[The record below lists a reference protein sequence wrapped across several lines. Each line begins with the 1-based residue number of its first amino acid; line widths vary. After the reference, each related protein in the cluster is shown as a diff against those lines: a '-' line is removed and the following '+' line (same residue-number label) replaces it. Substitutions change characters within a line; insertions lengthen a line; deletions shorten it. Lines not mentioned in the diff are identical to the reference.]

1 MSSMPSS
8 LDVRHWP
15 RDPLTGALSRAYLDD
30 ALQATLDAARR
41 ERRRVTLCLL
51 DVDHFKSINDAY
63 GHRRGDEALRE
74 VARRIQR
81 EIRSSDLMIRYGG
94 DEFVLILPDL
104 TRSQSVALAER
115 LLARVQATPCPGVP
129 PLRLSISVG
138 VATFPDDADTA
149 EALIERADQRHA
161 QAKRQGRRCVVGEDV
176 AVVDPGRLPEPARLI
191 ERDTELA
198 AIHAFLARLPAA
210 RRGALLITGAPG
222 TGRSRLLVAAVEA
235 ALQQGYAILPLESRE
250 PVSLAP
256 GPGRLTVSWQE
267 LASLPGDG
275 AEARLRHLAAAAGC
289 HGLLIVFDGWEDLN
303 PAARSW
309 VERVLA
315 GAGSMSI
322 GVMVTAGE
330 NPSVPV
336 APFVARVVVNALS
349 QEATRVWVRGTL
361 LWDPPADFVV
371 WLHRTTQ
378 GRPAEI
384 RATLD
389 RLVEQGMLRRE
400 SRNGWRLADGYAG
413 VIRDGGTAPLVQQH
427 PHNLPA
433 ALTEFV
439 GRTAEVAQARSL
451 ILEHRL
457 VTLTGPGG
465 IGKTRLALEVAAAV
479 RAHFPDGVWFVP
491 LAPIHDT
498 RLVPDAILAALG
510 EQQTPGETA
519 LDYLKEKLQEARML
533 LVLDNLEQLADA
545 PALVAD
551 LLAASRHLRVLVT
564 SRHRLTL
571 PEEVVFSVPPLPVP
585 RSREGWSA
593 ATLTDFAATA
603 LFVARAQAVR
613 PDFRVTDANAADIA
627 ALCARLDGLPLA
639 IELAA
644 ARVDEFS
651 PRDLLAQMHRRLA
664 FLDDGP
670 RDLPAR
676 QRTLRGAIDWGY
688 RLLSPT
694 EQRLFRRL
702 AVFVGGATL
711 EAISV
716 IVAGAPSYGGSEQ
729 SPLAAVVRSLR
740 DKSLL
745 LTVGEGRVGMLE
757 TIREYALEQLAASGE
772 EATVRDRHAAYM
784 LDLVERS
791 QPYLRGSDQMCWR
804 RRLEA
809 ERDNIRAAMA
819 WLIGQRDMERAGR
832 LAAALWIYWDSVGRT
847 AELHRWLTAVIQ
859 ERERL
864 SDPVLAAVLHTLGS
878 INWMLGNS
886 DDAESCFTAAL
897 QLWRR
902 LGNRER
908 EAAALN
914 NLGLVAGR
922 RGEYDRAEDYFHA
935 SLAMTRE
942 TGDAWAVA
950 ITLSNLGWV
959 ALERGEVGEAI
970 DRLTEALAAQ
980 EAAGDRSGLA
990 LTMANLGVATL
1001 QRGDYAA
1008 AAQHFEQSWA
1018 LAHESRDERTAVL
1031 TLARRAL
1038 LALIQGDLEASRRD
1052 CFEAIA
1058 RWQELG
1064 YKADM
1069 VEGLQVLAGVAA
1081 AQRRPDVAARLL
1093 GAVAA
1098 VRAATRSLGAASLH
1112 PEFRRLIESARASL
1126 SPAAWQAAWQAGQ
1139 TVALPQ
1145 LIDDVQRE
1153 LGQE

>member
-8 LDVRHWP
+8 LDVRHCP
-15 RDPLTGALSRAYLDD
+15 RDPLTGALSRTCLDD
-30 ALQATLDAARR
+30 VLQATLDAAQR
-41 ERRRVTLCLL
+41 ERSRVTLCLL
-51 DVDHFKSINDAY
+51 DVDHFKNINDAY

-74 VARRIQR
+74 VAHRIQR
-81 EIRSSDLMIRYGG
+81 ELRSSDLMVRYGG
-94 DEFVLILPDL
+94 DEFVLILPDS
-104 TRSQSVALAER
+104 THAQAVALAER

-138 VATFPDDADTA
+138 VATYPDDADTA
-149 EALIERADQRHA
+149 EALMECADQRHA
-161 QAKRQGRRCVVGEDV
+161 QAKRQGRRRVVAEDV
-176 AVVDPGRLPEPARLI
+176 AVADSDRLPEPARLI
-191 ERDTELA
+191 ERDTQLA
-198 AIHAFLARLPAA
+198 AIHTFLSRLRRAG
-210 RRGALLITGAPG
+210 RGALLIAGAPG
-222 TGRSRLLVAAVEA
+222 TGRSRLLTAGVAA
-235 ALQQGYAILPLESRE
+235 ALQQGYAILPLDGRE
-250 PVSLAP
+250 PVPLAP
-256 GPGRLTVSWQE
+256 GPGRLSVPWQE
-267 LASLPGDG
+267 LVSLPADE
-275 AEARLRHLAAAAGC
+275 AEARLRRLAAEDGC
-289 HGLLIVFDGWEDLN
+289 HGLLIVFDGWDDLD

-309 VERVLA
+309 VKRLLA
-315 GAGSMSI
+315 GAGPMPV
-322 GVMVTAGE
+322 GVMATAGGAA
-330 NPSVPV
+330 SVPT
-336 APFVARVVVNALS
+336 APFVARVVVDALS

-361 LWDPPADFVV
+361 LWDPPADFIV

-378 GRPAEI
+378 GRPAAI

-389 RLVEQGMLRRE
+389 RLVEQGVLRRE
-400 SRNGWRLADGYAG
+400 PGNGWRLADGYAG
-413 VIRDGGTAPLVQQH
+413 AIRDGGTAPLAQQH

-479 RAHFPDGVWFVP
+479 RTDFPDGVWFVP
-491 LAPIHDT
+491 LAPIQDT
-498 RLVPDAILAALG
+498 RLVPDTILAALG
-510 EQQTPGETA
+510 EQQPAGETA
-519 LDYLKEKLQEARML
+519 LDYLKEKLQESRML
-533 LVLDNLEQLADA
+533 LVLDNLEQLPDA

-564 SRHRLTL
+564 SRHRLNL
-571 PEEVVFSVPPLPVP
+571 PEEVVFAVPPLPVP
-585 RSREGWSA
+585 RSGDGWSA
-593 ATLTDFAATA
+593 ARLTDFAATA

-613 PDFRVTDANAADIA
+613 PDFRVTDENAADIA

-651 PRDLLAQMHRRLA
+651 PRDLLAQMDRRLA
-664 FLDDGP
+664 ILDDGP

-694 EQRLFRRL
+694 EQRFFRQF

-711 EAISV
+711 EAVSAV
-716 IVAGAPSYGGSEQ
+716 LGGGLGHGRPGQ
-729 SPLAAVVRSLR
+729 PPPADVVRSLY

-745 LTVGEGRVGMLE
+745 LAAGGRRIGMLE
-757 TIREYALEQLAASGE
+757 TIREYALELLAASGE
-772 EATVRDRHAAYM
+772 EAAVRDRHAAYM
-784 LDLVERS
+784 LYLVEKA
-791 QPYLRGSDQMCWR
+791 QPHLRGHDQMRWR
-804 RRLEA
+804 SRLEA

-819 WLIGQRDMERAGR
+819 WLIKRREMERAGR

-864 SDPVLAAVLHTLGS
+864 SDPVLAAVLHSLGS

-886 DDAESCFTAAL
+886 DEAEDCFESAL

-922 RGEYDRAEDYFHA
+922 RGEYDRAEDYFRA

-950 ITLSNLGWV
+950 ITLSNLGWA
-959 ALERGEVGEAI
+959 ALERGDIVEAI

-990 LTMANLGVATL
+990 LTMSNLGAATL

-1052 CFEAIA
+1052 CFEALA

-1064 YKADM
+1064 YKAEM

-1081 AQRRPDVAARLL
+1081 ALRKPEVAARLL

-1098 VRAATRSLGAASLH
+1098 IRAATRSPGAASVH

-1126 SPAAWQAAWQAGQ
+1126 SPTAWQAAWQAGQ
-1139 TVALPQ
+1139 TASLPQ
-1145 LIDDVQRE
+1145 LLDDVQRA